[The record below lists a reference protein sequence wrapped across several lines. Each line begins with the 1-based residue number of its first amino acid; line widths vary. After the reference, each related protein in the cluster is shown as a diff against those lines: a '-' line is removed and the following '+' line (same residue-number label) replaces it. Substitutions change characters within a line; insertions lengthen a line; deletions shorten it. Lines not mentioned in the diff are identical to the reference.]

1 MKLNRPQKK
10 IREHRRRSLF
20 LCLGISCFLLGAVLF
35 YSENQPAAAYEQF
48 LEIDYLTALLEE
60 RPSPESI
67 SNLGLDLIKRSDR
80 VNQERSAINR
90 KRRRENVIVTEETRK
105 VFSPDQGAMVD
116 EVRKVTT
123 RLPDS
128 AIDLLSTMADSSA
141 LETKRVPLGSR
152 DKLSKISFDFDSD
165 NAGNEHL
172 SRITLVDVPEF
183 FGIDFSQFGK
193 EDDIEEIKETLIEQY
208 GLDAHIRDVSAIRRL
223 FFVHEGFEFYISQTY
238 NPNGVGITVQA
249 VEP

>member
-1 MKLNRPQKK
+1 MKLSRLRKK
-10 IREHRRRSLF
+10 IREHSRRSF
-20 LCLGISCFLLGAVLF
+20 LLSLGISCFSLGAALF

-67 SNLGLDLIKRSDR
+67 SDLGLDLIKRSDR

-128 AIDLLSTMADSSA
+128 AIDLLSMMVDSSA

-152 DKLSKISFDFDSD
+152 DKLSKISFDFDFDDSGD
-165 NAGNEHL
+165 ERLAK
-172 SRITLVDVPEF
+172 ITLVDVPEF
-183 FGIDFSQFGK
+183 FGIDFSQFEK
-193 EDDIEEIKETLIEQY
+193 EADVEEIKETLIVQY

-223 FFVHEGFEFYISQTY
+223 FFVHEGFEFYISHTY

-249 VEP
+249 LEP